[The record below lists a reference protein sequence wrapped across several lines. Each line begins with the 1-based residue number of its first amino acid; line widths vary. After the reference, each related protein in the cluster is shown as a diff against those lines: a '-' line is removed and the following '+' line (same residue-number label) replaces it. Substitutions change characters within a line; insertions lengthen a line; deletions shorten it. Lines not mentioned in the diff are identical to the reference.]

1 MNAHAAR
8 PLTSDGLEACI
19 HAINAAALDGDF
31 DEARLC
37 LAQFREQLQH
47 PRLDALRRA
56 SDILMSVLGPAGTT
70 PSGGLGHALVDL
82 TEAVE
87 KVQPG

>member
-1 MNAHAAR
+1 MNAYAAR
-8 PLTSDGLEACI
+8 PVKADGLEACI
-19 HAINAAALDGDF
+19 HAINVAALDGDF

-70 PSGGLGHALVDL
+70 PSGGLGRALVDV
-82 TEAVE
+82 TEAFE
-87 KVQPG
+87 TI

>member
-8 PLTSDGLEACI
+8 PLTPNGVEACI

-31 DEARLC
+31 DEARLG

-56 SDILMSVLGPAGTT
+56 SNILMSIFGPPGTT
-70 PSGGLGHALVDL
+70 PSGGLGRALVDL
-82 TEAVE
+82 TEAFE
-87 KVQPG
+87 KIQPG